1 METLRAVFTAPKDC
15 RGDLLNIIFKE
26 NARKFLDHFEAEGWV
41 LRSPLD
47 FYQDFGASKEDP
59 NQLHYI
65 IVGVFSDDFKKKER
79 GELHLPEKVV
89 QKLLKKMPEK
99 VRIYGRD

>member
-15 RGDLLNIIFKE
+15 KGNLLEIIFKE
-26 NARKFLDHFEAEGWV
+26 NARKFLEHCEVEGWV

-47 FYQDFGASKEDP
+47 FYADFGASQEDP
-59 NQLHYI
+59 SQIHYI
-65 IVGVFSDDFKKKER
+65 IVGQFSDDFRKKTRE
-79 GELHLPEKVV
+79 EIHLPEKVV